1 MGGGSGGG
9 AGAGGGYKSGAV
21 IGPKSSRAKSGKAAE
36 AQQAITNAY
45 QQVHNQQQA
54 FKSSL
59 MGSLPTTGTLAANAM
74 FGKMKSDLAKGG
86 SAVVAAGTGYAPQG
100 QAYTEAPGMM
110 SDPSLAA
117 QTGLAGSIG
126 QYSATSEPTSGKGY
140 GGDVVGTVGTNFF
153 GGKVYTGKQGY
164 SPIGKNVD
172 LTQTVISM
180 SPDTGDGGQG
190 GGPDQPSQ
198 PQPEPE
204 PEPETPEFADM
215 LPGET
220 VSQYRRRT
228 RRYSS
233 GNIIE
238 GSGVLYKQGCSNGIV

>member
-21 IGPKSSRAKSGKAAE
+21 IGPKSGRAKSGKAAE

-100 QAYTEAPGMM
+100 QAYTQAPGMM

-126 QYSATSEPTSGKGY
+126 QVSSTSEPTSGKGY
-140 GGDVVGTVGTNFF
+140 MGDVVGTVGTNFF

-164 SPIGKNVD
+164 SPIGKNAD
-172 LTQTVISM
+172 LTQTVISVTP
-180 SPDTGDGGQG
+180 SAPDSGGKG
-190 GGPDQPSQ
+190 GGPDTPTA
-198 PQPEPE
+198 PVTEPE
-204 PEPETPEFADM
+204 ITPEVTPEFVPDD
-215 LPGET
+215 T
-220 VSQYRRRT
+220 VLASKTKRT
-228 RRYSS
+228 RFKRV
-233 GNIIE
+233 GQGGTILE
-238 GSGVLYKQGCSNGIV
+238 GFGVLYK